1 MFNLEILD
9 YLHLGIALC
18 CLGMA
23 GVLINKRS
31 MLISLM
37 SIELMLYGLDF
48 FAIIASIKLDD
59 IGGQILA
66 LFIVTLAAAES
77 AVALALIMAYFK
89 VYGNILIDL
98 NLKEL
103 DLNQKLK

>member
-1 MFNLEILD
+1 MFNLEIINYLD
-9 YLHLGIALC
+9 LGIALC

-23 GVLINKRS
+23 GVLVNKRS

-37 SIELMLYGLDF
+37 SVELMLYGLDF
-48 FAIIASIKLDD
+48 FVIVASLKLDD

-77 AVALALIMAYFK
+77 AVALALMMAYFK
-89 VYGNILIDL
+89 IYGNILIDL
-98 NLKEL
+98 NFDTVKV
-103 DLNQKLK
+103 KK

>member
-1 MFNLEILD
+1 MFNLEIINYLD
-9 YLHLGIALC
+9 LGIALC

-23 GVLINKRS
+23 GVLVNKRS

-48 FAIIASIKLDD
+48 FVIVASLKLDD

-77 AVALALIMAYFK
+77 AVALALMMAYFK
-89 VYGNILIDL
+89 IYGNILIDL
-98 NLKEL
+98 NFDTVKV
-103 DLNQKLK
+103 KK

>member
-1 MFNLEILD
+1 MFNLEIINYLD
-9 YLHLGIALC
+9 LGIALC

-23 GVLINKRS
+23 GVLVNKRS

-48 FAIIASIKLDD
+48 FVIVASLKLDD

-77 AVALALIMAYFK
+77 AVALALMMAYFK
-89 VYGNILIDL
+89 IYGNILIDL
-98 NLKEL
+98 NFDTIKV
-103 DLNQKLK
+103 KK

>member
-1 MFNLEILD
+1 MNLDIFD

-23 GVLINKRS
+23 GILINKRS

-48 FAIIASIKLDD
+48 FTIIASIKLDD

-77 AVALALIMAYFK
+77 AIALALLMAYFK

-98 NLKEL
+98 NLDEL
-103 DLNQKLK
+103 NSNKKIK

>member
-1 MFNLEILD
+1 VFE
-9 YLHLGIALC
+9 
-18 CLGMA
+18 GMA
-23 GVLINKRS
+23 GILINKRS

-48 FAIIASIKLDD
+48 FTIIVSIKLDD

-77 AVALALIMAYFK
+77 AIALALLMAYFK

-98 NLKEL
+98 NLEEL
-103 DLNQKLK
+103 NLNKKK

>member
-1 MFNLEILD
+1 MYYLEIINYLD
-9 YLHLGIALC
+9 LGIALC

-23 GVLINKRS
+23 GVLVNKRS

-48 FAIIASIKLDD
+48 LVIIASLKVDD

-77 AVALALIMAYFK
+77 AVALALIMAYFR
-89 VYGNILIDL
+89 VHGNILIDL
-98 NLKEL
+98 NFNEFNINKV
-103 DLNQKLK
+103 

>member
-1 MFNLEILD
+1 MYNIEIINYLD
-9 YLHLGIALC
+9 LGVGLC

-23 GVLINKRS
+23 GILVNKRS

-48 FAIIASIKLDD
+48 FIIIASIRLDD

-66 LFIVTLAAAES
+66 LFILTLAAAES
-77 AVALALIMAYFK
+77 AVALALIMAYYRI
-89 VYGNILIDL
+89 YGNILIDL
-98 NLKEL
+98 NINEL
-103 DLNQKLK
+103 NINKK